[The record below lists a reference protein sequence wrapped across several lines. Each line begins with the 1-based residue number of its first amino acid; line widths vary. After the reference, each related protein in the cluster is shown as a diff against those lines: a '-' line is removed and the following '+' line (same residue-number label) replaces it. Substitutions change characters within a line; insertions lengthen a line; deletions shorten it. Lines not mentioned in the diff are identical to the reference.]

1 MIAQRNEQVER
12 ELEKLVG
19 VLVDVVPQLTEV
31 RVFGSY
37 NNGNWNPEKSDV
49 DVFIETG
56 DEAYAALDA
65 EDIRQFTRRRA
76 LKTIT
81 MKKIVALSERYETIF
96 DLEFYTMG
104 EIKRT
109 FEVIDVRGSL
119 AKNMKSGRLLYPI
132 KQIPIVN

>member
-119 AKNMKSGRLLYPI
+119 AKNMKSGRLLYQN
-132 KQIPIVN
+132 KQSQATN